1 MPRSRVAR
9 TWPDAPGSRY
19 INGDPRFAEVGLE
32 GSVGR
37 PLRCI
42 KFMVLWAEG
51 AAATYENL
59 IYRTFLLPQQGSLKL
74 DHDWNQD

>member
-1 MPRSRVAR
+1 M
-9 TWPDAPGSRY
+9 
-19 INGDPRFAEVGLE
+19 
-32 GSVGR
+32 GR